1 MGDGKC
7 VADGF
12 SYCFLTF
19 SIPHPGLLDAVKYN
33 KLSVESIESES
44 IMSRLSEIPFESEPT
59 GVKAAVK
66 SYWSKRSSS
75 FSEHK
80 HDEAHSYKAEL
91 WRNELC
97 ERLPAGDSLR
107 ILDVGCGAGFF
118 EMVLAPLGYRMT
130 GIDLTPEMIS
140 QAKQLCGRHR
150 AAAAEFYVMDAEHP
164 GFPDGYFDAVISR
177 NLTWTLPHPAEAYKE
192 WYRVLKTGGILLN
205 YDAEYAKGFHK
216 YDQAENLAHE
226 KVTDDLVEECHN
238 IYHMLSVSALD
249 RPEWD
254 LQVLDKI
261 GFSEVDA
268 DRGAGDRLYAEKDQ
282 FYMPDRMFCIRAV
295 K

>member
-1 MGDGKC
+1 
-7 VADGF
+7 
-12 SYCFLTF
+12 
-19 SIPHPGLLDAVKYN
+19 
-33 KLSVESIESES
+33 
-44 IMSRLSEIPFESEPT
+44 MSRLSEVPFESEPA

-66 SYWSKRSSS
+66 SYWSKRSGS

-97 ERLPAGDSLR
+97 ERLPAGGGLR

-118 EMVLAPLGYRMT
+118 EMVLAHSGYRMT

-164 GFPDGYFDAVISR
+164 DFPDGYFDAVISR

-192 WYRVLKTGGILLN
+192 WHRVLKQGGVLLN

-226 KVTDDLVEECHN
+226 KVEDSLVEECHN
-238 IYHMLSVSALD
+238 IYHMLSVSALN

-254 LQVLDKI
+254 VKVLNEI
-261 GFSEVDA
+261 GFRSVEA
-268 DRGAGDRLYAEKDQ
+268 DISAGDRLYSVKDQ
-282 FYMPDRMFCIRAV
+282 FYMPDRMFCVRAV

>member
-1 MGDGKC
+1 
-7 VADGF
+7 
-12 SYCFLTF
+12 
-19 SIPHPGLLDAVKYN
+19 
-33 KLSVESIESES
+33 
-44 IMSRLSEIPFESEPT
+44 
-59 GVKAAVK
+59 
-66 SYWSKRSSS
+66 
-75 FSEHK
+75 
-80 HDEAHSYKAEL
+80 
-91 WRNELC
+91 
-97 ERLPAGDSLR
+97 
-107 ILDVGCGAGFF
+107 
-118 EMVLAPLGYRMT
+118 MT

-150 AAAAEFYVMDAEHP
+150 AAAAEFYVMDAEHLD
-164 GFPDGYFDAVISR
+164 FPDGYFDAVISR

-261 GFSEVDA
+261 GFSEVEA

>member
-1 MGDGKC
+1 
-7 VADGF
+7 
-12 SYCFLTF
+12 
-19 SIPHPGLLDAVKYN
+19 
-33 KLSVESIESES
+33 
-44 IMSRLSEIPFESEPT
+44 
-59 GVKAAVK
+59 
-66 SYWSKRSSS
+66 
-75 FSEHK
+75 
-80 HDEAHSYKAEL
+80 
-91 WRNELC
+91 
-97 ERLPAGDSLR
+97 
-107 ILDVGCGAGFF
+107 
-118 EMVLAPLGYRMT
+118 
-130 GIDLTPEMIS
+130 
-140 QAKQLCGRHR
+140 
-150 AAAAEFYVMDAEHP
+150 
-164 GFPDGYFDAVISR
+164 
-177 NLTWTLPHPAEAYKE
+177 
-192 WYRVLKTGGILLN
+192 VLKTGGILLN

-261 GFSEVDA
+261 GFSEVEA